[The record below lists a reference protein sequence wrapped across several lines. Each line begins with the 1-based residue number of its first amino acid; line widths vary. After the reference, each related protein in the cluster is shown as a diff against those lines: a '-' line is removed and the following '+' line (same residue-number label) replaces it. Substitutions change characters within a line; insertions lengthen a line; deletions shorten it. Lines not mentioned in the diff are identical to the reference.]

1 MNQLSKIFPLLV
13 MSSLLLKASIG
24 FADDNERGTTAP
36 DLDATMVLVAEAQVL
51 AADSLQQAQALAADS
66 FQQAQDAM
74 SMVESSLDSAAY
86 GVIVRSL
93 GSFVE
98 LGVLDLTSE
107 EELPDL
113 AEIAQNP
120 DYRAWAEAQS
130 IEDPLGYLQAIAR
143 LEMLYFVY
151 SGMLTDDS
159 DGIGEANLEQLIE
172 GENMELEATVAS
184 LQESLVGS
192 DELIESLEGLTV
204 DQLVATEIQLEAM
217 QAIEEIE
224 QSAIEVETL
233 TASLIEANSLMEAS
247 AEVFELEMESLSNNL
262 LGLFSAEEIKLI
274 EENHEGYSQVR
285 DAAGLNSF

>member
-36 DLDATMVLVAEAQVL
+36 DLDATMVLVAEAQVH

-151 SGMLTDDS
+151 SGTLTDDS

-172 GENMELEATVAS
+172 EENMELEATVAS

>member
-1 MNQLSKIFPLLV
+1 
-13 MSSLLLKASIG
+13 LKK
-24 FADDNERGTTAP
+24 
-36 DLDATMVLVAEAQVL
+36 
-51 AADSLQQAQALAADS
+51 
-66 FQQAQDAM
+66 
-74 SMVESSLDSAAY
+74 
-86 GVIVRSL
+86 
-93 GSFVE
+93 
-98 LGVLDLTSE
+98 
-107 EELPDL
+107 
-113 AEIAQNP
+113 
-120 DYRAWAEAQS
+120 
-130 IEDPLGYLQAIAR
+130 
-143 LEMLYFVY
+143 
-151 SGMLTDDS
+151 
-159 DGIGEANLEQLIE
+159 
-172 GENMELEATVAS
+172 NMELEATVAS